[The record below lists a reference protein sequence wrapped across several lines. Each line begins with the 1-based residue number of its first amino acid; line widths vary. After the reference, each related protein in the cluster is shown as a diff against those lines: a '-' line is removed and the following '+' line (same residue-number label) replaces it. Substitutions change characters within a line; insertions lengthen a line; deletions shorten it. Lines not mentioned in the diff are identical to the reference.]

1 MMGRPAPSGDIVL
14 SRVHGAMEIV
24 AAGLEVS
31 QMVVHRL
38 SLSLSEDERARA
50 GRFAFERDW
59 RRFVVARGR
68 LRELLGQ
75 RLDVRPESI
84 QFAYRKHG
92 KPVLD
97 QPFCRSGLR
106 FNVAHSADLAVYAFS
121 YEHEVGVDVEAVRAL
136 PDADDI
142 AARFFSQREKEAYRA
157 LDSHHRQRGFFNCW
171 TRKEAYI
178 KALGDGLYHPL
189 DGFDVTLAPGEP
201 ARILRVAD
209 TPGEQCGWRLESFVP
224 APGFIGAAAVEEAS
238 APFAAATALSSA
250 PALL

>member
-1 MMGRPAPSGDIVL
+1 MSGPRQQSGDFVSSL
-14 SRVHGAMEIV
+14 VRGDVEIV
-24 AAGLEVS
+24 AAGLDVPPKT
-31 QMVVHRL
+31 VHRL
-38 SLSLSEDERARA
+38 SLWLSEEERQRA

-75 RLDVRPESI
+75 RLDVRPETI
-84 QFAYRKHG
+84 QFTYGKRG
-92 KPVLD
+92 KPAVE
-97 QPFCRSGLR
+97 QPLCRSGLR

-121 YEHEVGVDVEAVRAL
+121 YEHEVGVDVEAVRTF

-142 AARFFSQREKEAYRA
+142 AARFFSQREQEAYRA
-157 LDSHHRQRGFFNCW
+157 LEFCHKQRGFFNCW

-224 APGFIGAAAVEEAS
+224 APGFIGAVAVEEGTV
-238 APFAAATALSSA
+238 PVAAATAVSSV
-250 PALL
+250 PARL